1 MSQAT
6 VWWNR
11 SHVYYNPAVAHI
23 INQSRRALLISDGD
37 AMADL
42 LSLSYLLRPKTRLQL
57 VENTAPIILDTDRD
71 IFLFKPSE
79 ILRKELE
86 KSFEVERLHP
96 RGGLWQLK
104 KISSPK
110 PNWSG

>member
-1 MSQAT
+1 MKIVS
-6 VWWNR
+6 R
-11 SHVYYNPAVAHI
+11 PSSDFSNPATGI
-23 INQSRRALLISDGD
+23 DPPLLISDGD

-86 KSFEVERLHP
+86 KRFEVERLHP